1 MQAAVFHSPDQPLTI
16 ENVPDPTPGP
26 TDLVVEVRCCGIC
39 GSDLHAASEPG
50 GLPQGCVMGHE
61 FSGEV
66 VEVGSDAREKFQPGD
81 RVTAIPGIGCGACA
95 DCLSGDVMHCTALKI
110 TGLGQLPGAY
120 AQYVRVGSNESVR
133 LPDSVNFSLG
143 ALVEPLAV
151 GLHAVKAAELEP
163 GQDVL
168 VLGAGPIGLAVI
180 LWSRFLGA
188 RNILVSEPAQG
199 RRAMATALG
208 ATAVAEQAGAAAEI
222 LAERSAGG
230 ADITFECVGRPGLLA
245 QSVSLAPARS
255 KVVVAGVCMRPDQ
268 FVPGVA
274 VVKELRLEFVL
285 AYHKAD
291 FQLTLDMLDAGRI
304 DPWPMVTDRIDL
316 AGLPE
321 AFEALKQPAEQ
332 CKVLVEF

>member
-1 MQAAVFHSPDQPLTI
+1 MW
-16 ENVPDPTPGP
+16 
-26 TDLVVEVRCCGIC
+26 
-39 GSDLHAASEPG
+39 
-50 GLPQGCVMGHE
+50 HE

-66 VEVGSDAREKFQPGD
+66 VEVGGEVRGKFRPGD
-81 RVTAIPGIGCGACA
+81 RVTAVPGIGCGSCS
-95 DCLSGDVMHCTALKI
+95 DCLSGDVMHCAALEI

-133 LPDSVNFSLG
+133 LPESVDFPLG

-151 GLHAVKAAELEP
+151 GLHAVKAAALEP

-168 VLGAGPIGLAVI
+168 VMGAGPIGLAVI

-188 RNILVSEPAQG
+188 RHILVSEPANG

-208 ATAVAEQAGAAAEI
+208 ATAVAEGTDAAAEI
-222 LAERSAGG
+222 LADRPGGG
-230 ADITFECVGRPGLLA
+230 ADIIFECVGKPGLLA
-245 QSVSLAPARS
+245 QSVKDAAPRS
-255 KVVVAGVCMRPDQ
+255 KVVVAGICMRPDN

-316 AGLPE
+316 AGLPQV
-321 AFEALKQPAEQ
+321 FEALKNPADQ

>member
-1 MQAAVFHSPDQPLTI
+1 MLGGEKNMQAAVFHSPDQPLTI

-255 KVVVAGVCMRPDQ
+255 KVVVAGVRACLPQGRLSADSRHVGCRANRP
-268 FVPGVA
+268 
-274 VVKELRLEFVL
+274 L
-285 AYHKAD
+285 AH
-291 FQLTLDMLDAGRI
+291 G
-304 DPWPMVTDRIDL
+304 DRPHRSCG
-316 AGLPE
+316 AARGL
-321 AFEALKQPAEQ
+321 
-332 CKVLVEF
+332 

>member
-39 GSDLHAASEPG
+39 GSDLLAASEPG

>member
-1 MQAAVFHSPDQPLTI
+1 MKAAVFHSADRPL
-16 ENVPDPTPGP
+16 EVEDVPDPTPGP

-39 GSDLHAASEPG
+39 GSDLQAASQPG

-66 VEVGSDAREKFQPGD
+66 VEVGAEVGGQFSPGD
-81 RVTAIPGIGCGACA
+81 RVTAVPGIGCGTCA
-95 DCLSGDVMHCTALKI
+95 DCLSGDVMHCAALKI

-133 LPDSVNFSLG
+133 LPESVDFPLG

-151 GLHAVKAAELEP
+151 GLHAVKAAGLEP

-188 RNILVSEPAQG
+188 RDILVSEPAEG

-208 ATAVAEQAGAAAEI
+208 ATAVAPGTDAAAEI
-222 LAERSAGG
+222 LAERPRGG
-230 ADITFECVGRPGLLA
+230 ADITFECVGKPGLLA
-245 QSVSLAPARS
+245 QSVKIAAPRS
-255 KVVVAGVCMRPDQ
+255 KVVVAGLCMRPDN

-316 AGLPE
+316 PGLPQ
-321 AFEALKQPAEQ
+321 AFEALKKPADE